1 MKPETPAETALH
13 RLQALRAPETLA
25 KLAPGD
31 DKTRETC
38 RAQFYNPT
46 PFLRRFPG
54 GLQALAVLGLLLNGA
69 ACTPAQ
75 TVKLDKATASPPGQL
90 FCTLQTLGGGDL
102 LVRLVQAGTQKL
114 GASPETA
121 AIAIIA
127 TNSTKDAVDQS
138 CARAAVAVGA
148 DRGTPVSPPAS
159 PATAQA
165 VAVTPPSGTQTAPTG
180 L

>member
-1 MKPETPAETALH
+1 MNRDQYDPGPGPEMTDTPCRSAETALS
-13 RLQALRAPETLA
+13 RLKALRAPEALA
-25 KLAPGD
+25 KILPG
-31 DKTRETC
+31 ETV
-38 RAQFYNPT
+38 
-46 PFLRRFPG
+46 LRRFPG

-127 TNSTKDAVDQS
+127 TNTAKKDVDDS
-138 CARAAVAVGA
+138 CTRAAVAIGA
-148 DRGTPVSPPAS
+148 DRGKPVSPPDN

-165 VAVTPPSGTQTAPTG
+165 VAITPPQGTQTAPTG